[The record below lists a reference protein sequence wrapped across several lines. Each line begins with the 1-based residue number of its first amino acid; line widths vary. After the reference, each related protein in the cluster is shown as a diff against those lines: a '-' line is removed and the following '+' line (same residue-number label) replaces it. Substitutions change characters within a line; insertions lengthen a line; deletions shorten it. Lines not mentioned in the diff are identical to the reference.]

1 MLPLTLATPGA
12 MLAAQL
18 VIAALPG
25 LIERARGCGMEAAD
39 CAARGFFG
47 RRLSREALGIDLPL
61 LLEAVGG
68 TPNGR
73 DAREAL
79 KAI

>member
-12 MLAAQL
+12 MLAARLSPQL
-18 VIAALPG
+18 VISALPG
-25 LIERARGCGMEAAD
+25 LI
-39 CAARGFFG
+39 AARGFFR

-68 TPNGR
+68 PRTAGMQGR
-73 DAREAL
+73 R
-79 KAI
+79 